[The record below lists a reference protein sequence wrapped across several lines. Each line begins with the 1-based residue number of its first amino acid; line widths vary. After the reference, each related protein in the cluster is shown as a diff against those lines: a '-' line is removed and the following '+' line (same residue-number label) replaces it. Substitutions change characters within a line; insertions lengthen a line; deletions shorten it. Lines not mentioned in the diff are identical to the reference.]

1 MLVVPALLIGAL
13 PAFAAST
20 ASAVTPEKPALMA
33 ATAAAVLPTPA
44 PKFGFQ
50 PLTPARLID
59 TRSTSAV
66 GAGGVLNVPVLGHG
80 GVPASGVGSVALN
93 ITAVAPTS
101 SGFLTAW
108 PTGSARPATS
118 TVNFTAGQ
126 VVPNNTVLGVG
137 SGGTISVYN
146 LRGSTHV
153 VVDVTGWFPTGSGV
167 TAVPPARVLDTRSGS
182 PLGPGGTR
190 TLKVAGTTS
199 PSVPANAVAVT
210 LNITATGPTAS
221 SYLTV
226 YPAGASPPTSSTLNV
241 VAGRTVANAT
251 IATVG
256 AAGSVTI
263 ANAKGTVHVI
273 VDLTGY
279 LLPGMGYVPL
289 TPVRIADTRS
299 ADYYQGG
306 FGFDAP
312 YPVGTVSPASMFDIT
327 VPRRGSTQKMPFG
340 AGSVVLNVTAISP
353 DRAGYLKVVPG
364 DGFGTLPPVSTL
376 NFTAGQVVANG
387 AIVGSPLDEVSLKS
401 NGAIVDAVVDV
412 LGYFPADGVGL
423 LRLGPNYRT
432 YSLGT
437 DRIGVIAC
445 NPTGYTVP
453 TAQAVA
459 NLTAEV
465 APFFSWLSGG
475 RYLTTFVDAGAVSV
489 GESDSCLSR
498 IGTVATTGKNLTMAL
513 GVDGRGNSAFSAS
526 GLAGPGAWTG
536 PATYPQNDRDGEV
549 TASSVLAFDTGGTIT
564 PFYNVTAHE
573 LGHTLD
579 FPHSF
584 VSGGGEYTNVMDLMS
599 STSNLAPYG
608 DNQPQATI
616 AANRLRAGWIDPT
629 QVARH
634 QTSGSS
640 YVVNP
645 IGVAGTQMVAI
656 PGGRDGKF
664 VFLDARTRS
673 GYDLYAQ
680 KEGVEVYLAEDQ
692 PGGSGIESRL
702 APATGA
708 PDSTDHVL
716 GAGEALT
723 LGGGALTIT
732 VGAKNA
738 QGGYP
743 VTVTG
748 TSWNFPTLF
757 GASLARATSDIVQP
771 EVEPRPPRTVV
782 PR

>member
-1 MLVVPALLIGAL
+1 MLIGAL

-20 ASAVTPEKPALMA
+20 ATAVTPGLSTPTTTSL
-33 ATAAAVLPTPA
+33 VPTPA
-44 PKFGFQ
+44 PRFGFQ
-50 PLTPARLID
+50 PLTPARLVD
-59 TRSTSAV
+59 TRSTSPV
-66 GAGGVLNVPVLGHG
+66 GPGGVLAVPVLGHG

-93 ITAVAPTS
+93 ITAVTPTS

-137 SGGTISVYN
+137 TGGTISVYN

-153 VVDVTGWFPTGSGV
+153 IVDVTGWFPTGSGV

-190 TLKVAGTTS
+190 TLKVAGTSS
-199 PSVPANAVAVT
+199 PSVPADAVAVT
-210 LNITATGPTAS
+210 LNITATGPTAT

-226 YPAGASPPTSSTLNV
+226 YPAGASRPTSSTLNMV
-241 VAGRTVANAT
+241 RGSTVANAT

-263 ANAKGTVHVI
+263 ANASGSVHVI
-273 VDLTGY
+273 ADLTGY

-289 TPVRIADTRS
+289 VPVRVADTRS
-299 ADYYQGG
+299 GDYFQGG

-312 YPVGTVSPASMFDIT
+312 YPVGTVNPASMFDIT
-327 VPRRGSTQKMPFG
+327 VPRRGSAPKVPFG
-340 AGSVVLNVTAISP
+340 AGSVVLNVTAIAP

-364 DGFGTLPPVSTL
+364 DGFGPLPSVSTL

-401 NGAIVDAVVDV
+401 SGAVVDAVVDV

-423 LRLGPNYRT
+423 MRLGPNYRT

-453 TAQAVA
+453 RAQAVA
-459 NLTAEV
+459 NLTAQV
-465 APFFSWLSGG
+465 TPFFTWLSGG
-475 RYLTTFVDAGAVSV
+475 RYVTTFVDAGAVSV
-489 GESDSCLSR
+489 ADADSCLNR
-498 IGTVATTGKNLTMAL
+498 IGAVSTAGKNLTMAL
-513 GVDGRGNSAFSAS
+513 GVDGRGRSELSAS
-526 GLAGPGAWTG
+526 GLAGPGSWTG
-536 PATYPQNDRDGEV
+536 PATYPQNGRDGQV
-549 TASSVLAFDTGGTIT
+549 TASSVLAYDPNGTIT

-579 FPHSF
+579 FPHSY
-584 VSGGGEYTNVMDLMS
+584 VISGSGEYTNVMDLMS
-599 STSNLAPYG
+599 STSALAPWG

-616 AANRLRAGWIDPT
+616 AANRLRAGWIDPD

-640 YVVNP
+640 YVLNP

-692 PGGSGIESRL
+692 PGGSGIQGRL
-702 APATGA
+702 APAVGA

-723 LGGGALTIT
+723 LGGGALTVS
-732 VGAKNA
+732 VGARNA
-738 QGGYP
+738 QGGYT

-757 GASLARATSDIVQP
+757 GAGLVRATSDVVVP
-771 EVEPRPPRTVV
+771 EIRQGPPRTVV